1 MIKSPFKMLE
11 KMNNRVDSRNLNGLF
26 EIRRDIR
33 LTRYDMCKNFLVK
46 VFKSK
51 KR

>member
-1 MIKSPFKMLE
+1 MLR
-11 KMNNRVDSRNLNGLF
+11 KINNHVDSNNLNGLF

-33 LTRYDMCKNFLVK
+33 LTRYNMCEEFLINVIK
-46 VFKSK
+46 LI